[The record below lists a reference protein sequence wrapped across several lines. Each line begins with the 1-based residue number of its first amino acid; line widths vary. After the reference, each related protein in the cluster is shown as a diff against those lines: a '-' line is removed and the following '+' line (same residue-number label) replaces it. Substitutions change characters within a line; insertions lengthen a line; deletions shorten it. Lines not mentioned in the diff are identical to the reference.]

1 MVEISRKRE
10 ASSSRRK
17 PIWLLAAYGIFGL
30 SCLNAFKTYHDQK
43 ELVRLKLQQEL
54 ENQANEVHAVGAEE
68 HVVTAGVG
76 SSQYG
81 GSVRAQDK
89 TKKGKKTLGTNFKG
103 IRPEPSDGSKDYR
116 NNHAASDFEGFGF
129 FVMADAPVRDCCWNF
144 LFFD

>member
-1 MVEISRKRE
+1 MTSRHFV
-10 ASSSRRK
+10 
-17 PIWLLAAYGIFGL
+17 L
-30 SCLNAFKTYHDQK
+30 
-43 ELVRLKLQQEL
+43 
-54 ENQANEVHAVGAEE
+54 EVHYDNPGATPNLVDHSGMTLRYIREVGGVRVTPAGTMMVGAEE

-116 NNHAASDFEGFGF
+116 NNHPASDFEGFGF
-129 FVMADAPVRDCCWNF
+129 FVMADAPVRDRCWNF